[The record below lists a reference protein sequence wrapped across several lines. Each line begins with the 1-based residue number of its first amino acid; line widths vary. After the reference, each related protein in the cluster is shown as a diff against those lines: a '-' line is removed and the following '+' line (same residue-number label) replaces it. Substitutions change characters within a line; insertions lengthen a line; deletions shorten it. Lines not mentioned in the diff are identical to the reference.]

1 MCDFIHGERAP
12 IRICGLES
20 CNVGLPAPEQK
31 VQMHIDLDRDEAR
44 IEELDRLFIDAS
56 LAQVHPLI
64 RSWGADAT
72 EAELHEA
79 QREAIRALVDEGGA
93 RLARASRAFHLP
105 PRNVSRLIE
114 FEGHRLIATLDVQ
127 NGAQGRP
134 FICLFRSTIPPG
146 TISDWSRLKRRLL
159 HRFAAFEPSAA
170 LFFHPSHLPLIA
182 ETAGIDDHL
191 LAAPAR
197 EIAGMPKAAGSERV
211 ILKRST
217 GLEFY
222 RRYKAIYEATYVER
236 PELRGEVRTETEDSL
251 AYCLRRGF
259 LFEILVDGKWAG
271 VVAAKW
277 RTLVGIRG
285 VFMVEILLAGDVRGQ
300 RLGPAVHQIFAG
312 AVAQAEP
319 DAVIIGTISA
329 KNPWSLRAARRAGR
343 IEIGAW
349 HWVDL

>member
-1 MCDFIHGERAP
+1 
-12 IRICGLES
+12 
-20 CNVGLPAPEQK
+20 
-31 VQMHIDLDRDEAR
+31 MHIDSPLVLDRYEAR
-44 IEELDRLFIDAS
+44 IEEFDRLFIDAS

-72 EAELHEA
+72 EVELHET
-79 QREAIRALVDEGGA
+79 QRNAIRALVESGE
-93 RLARASRAFHLP
+93 RMARASRHRLSLP
-105 PRNVSRLIE
+105 ISRLIE
-114 FEGHRLIATLDVQ
+114 IEGHRLIATLNMQ
-127 NGAQGRP
+127 NAADERP

-146 TISDWSRLKRRLL
+146 TIPDWSRLKRRLL
-159 HRFAAFEPSAA
+159 HRFAAFEPRAV

-197 EIAGMPKAAGSERV
+197 EIAGMPKAVGSERV
-211 ILKRST
+211 FLKRST
-217 GLEFY
+217 SLAFY
-222 RRYKAIYEATYVER
+222 PRYKAVYEATYVER
-236 PELRGEVRTETEDSL
+236 PELRGEVRTETEGSL

-259 LFEILVDGKWAG
+259 LFEIFVDGKWAG

-285 VFMVEILLAGDVRGQ
+285 VFMVEIVLAGDVRGQ
-300 RLGPAVHQIFAG
+300 RLGPAVHQLFAE

-319 DAVIIGTISA
+319 GAVIIGTISA
-329 KNPWSLRAARRAGR
+329 KNPWSLKAALRAGR